1 MPVCRTASG
10 RFLRRDRRSAELQL
24 LRWKSGHDRGQL
36 NTEDGSAFLPVVGK
50 NFSAVLLN
58 DAETNA
64 EAQARALPNRLRRIE
79 RIENALR
86 VLEAGTGVKDPQRV
100 FDPFYTT

>member
-24 LRWKSGHDRGQL
+24 LRWKSGHDGGQL
-36 NTEDGSAFLPVVGK
+36 NTEDGSAFLPVLGK

-58 DAETNA
+58 DVEINA
-64 EAQARALPNRLRRIE
+64 KAQARALPNRLRRLK

-86 VLEAGTGVKDPQRV
+86 VFEAGTGVGKKD
-100 FDPFYTT
+100 DE